1 MTPKTVTRPQT
12 SFGIKDTNPETR
24 TLFAW
29 YTNKNGVTPHI
40 SHDIQNIFKEGGDAY
55 QLQQRIWTY
64 TLEKLILE
72 TQKRLEVYAQE
83 ANNDEEKKEI
93 EIDYIV
99 TELFE
104 RALRNIS
111 YNVLAQ
117 ALNDFYR
124 K

>member
-1 MTPKTVTRPQT
+1 M
-12 SFGIKDTNPETR
+12 
-24 TLFAW
+24 
-29 YTNKNGVTPHI
+29 
-40 SHDIQNIFKEGGDAY
+40 
-55 QLQQRIWTY
+55 
-64 TLEKLILE
+64 
-72 TQKRLEVYAQE
+72 YAQE

-104 RALRNIS
+104 RSLRNIS